1 MPENVERSEAIRK
14 ACYEFYQDYRTVA
27 FTADHL
33 KVSPTTVQKYFKEF
47 ADIAIKET
55 DQCFLERQR
64 ITKDRILY
72 KLDKLIYKAEQQLK
86 RLETSIDPENK
97 DADIELITSLG
108 DSNRVQQLINK
119 IHGDLIQW
127 NQQKAGIED
136 TPTIDI
142 SIGKLLE
149 DRVHELDKREEKLN
163 ELEQEIIN
171 KKRK

>member
-1 MPENVERSEAIRK
+1 MPESLSRSEEIRK
-14 ACYEFYQDYRTVA
+14 ACYEFYQDYRTIA

-33 KVSPTTVQKYFKEF
+33 EISPTTVNKYFKEF
-47 ADIAIKET
+47 AEIAIKET
-55 DQCFLERQR
+55 DKCFLERQR

-72 KLDKLIYKAEQQLK
+72 KLDNLIYKSEQQLK
-86 RLETSIDPENK
+86 KLETMIDPENE
-97 DADIELITSLG
+97 DADLELISSPG

-136 TPTIDI
+136 TPTIDV

-149 DRVHELDKREEKLN
+149 DRVHELDKREEKLK
-163 ELEQEIIN
+163 ELEQEAMN
-171 KKRK
+171 KKR